1 MWFRKNIQELDPYV
15 PGIQPRETGFI
26 KLNTNEN
33 PYPPSPRVTEALAK
47 IDPAAWR
54 LYPDPHSDS
63 LRRAIARVYDLKM
76 DNVII
81 GNGSDELLSIAL
93 RCFTGER
100 DRVIFSSPTYSLF
113 DVLSRIQGA
122 EVVRIELNDDF
133 SLPESFFASQGS
145 LKFLASPNSPTGT
158 LYPLEVI
165 DRLLEQTEGVVVVD
179 EAYVDFAEESALP
192 LVRKYPHLLITR
204 TFSKAFG
211 LAGLRIGY
219 AFAAEELISGMMK
232 VKDSYNLNQ
241 VSARAAEAAVSDQD
255 YFRRTVSKIKS
266 ERDYL
271 REQLEE
277 LSFFVYPSGANFLL
291 CRPPFDTARE
301 IYEKLLERKI
311 LIRYF
316 DLPRLRDYLRIS
328 VGTHTQMEALVRA
341 LREIQSESNRASST
355 ATVNL
360 KC

>member
-1 MWFRKNIQELDPYV
+1 MWFRENIQQLDPYM
-15 PGIQPRETGFI
+15 PGLQPREAGFI

-33 PYPPSPRVTEALAK
+33 PYPPSPRVTEALRE
-47 IDPAAWR
+47 IDPETWR
-54 LYPDPHSDS
+54 LYPDPHSDK
-63 LRRAIARVYDLKM
+63 LRQAIARVYDLKL

-100 DRVIFSSPTYSLF
+100 DRVILPSPSYSLF

-133 SLPESFFASQGS
+133 SLPERFFSIQGS

-158 LYPLEVI
+158 LYPLDAI
-165 DRLLEQTEGVVVVD
+165 DRLLEKSDGVVVVD
-179 EAYVDFAEESALP
+179 EAYVDFSEGSALA

-219 AFAAEELISGMMK
+219 AFAAPELIAGMMK

-241 VSARAAEAAVSDQD
+241 VSALAAEAAVLDQD
-255 YFRRTVSKIKS
+255 YFRRTIKKIQA

-271 REQLEE
+271 RAELEKM
-277 LSFFVYPSGANFLL
+277 SFFVFPSGTNFLL
-291 CRPPFDTARE
+291 CRPPAADSARK
-301 IYEKLLERKI
+301 IYEKLLEQKI
-311 LIRYF
+311 LIRHF

-328 VGTHTQMEALVRA
+328 AGTHEQMETLVRA
-341 LREIQSESNRASST
+341 LREIQEG
-355 ATVNL
+355 L
-360 KC
+360 D

>member
-1 MWFRKNIQELDPYV
+1 MWFRENIKKLDPYV
-15 PGIQPRETGFI
+15 PGLQPREAGFI

-33 PYPPSPRVTEALAK
+33 PYPPSPQVTEALRAIK
-47 IDPAAWR
+47 PAIWR
-54 LYPDPHSDS
+54 LYPDPHSDK
-63 LRRAIARVYDLKM
+63 LRQAIARVYDLKL

-100 DRVIFSSPTYSLF
+100 DRVIFPSPSYSLF
-113 DVLSRIQGA
+113 DVLTRIQGA

-133 SLPESFFASQGS
+133 SLPESFFATQGS

-158 LYPLEVI
+158 FYPLDVI
-165 DRLLEQTEGVVVVD
+165 DRLLERADGVVVVD
-179 EAYVDFAEESALP
+179 EAYVDFSEESALP
-192 LVRKYPHLLITR
+192 LVRKYPNLLITR

-219 AFAAEELISGMMK
+219 AFADPELIAGMMK

-241 VSARAAEAAVSDQD
+241 VSALAAEAAVSDQD
-255 YFRRTVSKIKS
+255 YFRQTINKIKT

-271 REQLEE
+271 RDQLEK
-277 LSFFVYPSGANFLL
+277 LSFFVYPSEANFLL
-291 CRPPFDTARE
+291 CRPAPGTAQK
-301 IYEKLLERKI
+301 IYERLLARKI

-316 DLPRLRDYLRIS
+316 DLPRLRDCLRIS
-328 VGTHTQMEALVRA
+328 MGTHEQMETLVEA
-341 LREIQSESNRASST
+341 LREILSESNC
-355 ATVNL
+355 L
-360 KC
+360 